1 MKNKNLEVACF
12 NLESAIIAQQY
23 GADRIELCDNML
35 EGGTTPD
42 FEIARKVRA
51 ELHIKM
57 NVMIRPRGGD
67 FVYND
72 AEFEQMKSEILQ
84 FKKINVDG
92 FVFGILDVN
101 NSFDN
106 LRNKELVR
114 LASPLP
120 CTFHRALDIVTN
132 VYESL
137 ELVIDCGFKT
147 VLTSGQGKNVME
159 GIEVLRSLV
168 TKANGRI
175 VIMPGGGLRS
185 SNIVLLDQKVNTSF
199 YHSSA
204 IIGSGEIANG
214 NEVEQIKRYLE
225 YYLK

>member
-35 EGGTTPD
+35 EGGTTPN
-42 FEIARKVRA
+42 FEIARKVRS
-51 ELHIKM
+51 ELRIKM

-101 NSFDN
+101 NSFDSE
-106 LRNKELVR
+106 RNKELVT
-114 LASPLP
+114 LASPLS
-120 CTFHRALDIVTN
+120 CTFHRAFDVVSN

-137 ELVIDCGFKT
+137 ELVIDSGFKT
-147 VLTSGQGKNVME
+147 VLTSGQGENVAE

-168 TKANGRI
+168 VKANGRI

-185 SNIVLLDQKVNTSF
+185 SNIVLLDQNVNASF

-225 YYLK
+225 